1 MLPRCLIWYNCE
13 EYDGIWKTNDFKSVR
28 HPKTSRKQVVAPC
41 EVLETLST
49 RRTSVYKGWYMFDAL
64 RNPGL
69 DSTDID
75 GGLSLKKC
83 KRLNTHGTNTSHR
96 RKHACTETHVF
107 LVFWFQH
114 NVPRALLF
122 KTGI

>member
-13 EYDGIWKTNDFKSVR
+13 EYDGIWKINDFKSVR

-83 KRLNTHGTNTSHR
+83 KPLNTHGTNTSHH

-107 LVFWFQH
+107 LVF
-114 NVPRALLF
+114 
-122 KTGI
+122 

>member
-1 MLPRCLIWYNCE
+1 
-13 EYDGIWKTNDFKSVR
+13 
-28 HPKTSRKQVVAPC
+28 
-41 EVLETLST
+41 
-49 RRTSVYKGWYMFDAL
+49 MFGAS

-75 GGLSLKKC
+75 GGLSLRKC
-83 KRLNTHGTNTSHR
+83 KRLSTHGTNTSHR

-114 NVPRALLF
+114 NVPRALPF